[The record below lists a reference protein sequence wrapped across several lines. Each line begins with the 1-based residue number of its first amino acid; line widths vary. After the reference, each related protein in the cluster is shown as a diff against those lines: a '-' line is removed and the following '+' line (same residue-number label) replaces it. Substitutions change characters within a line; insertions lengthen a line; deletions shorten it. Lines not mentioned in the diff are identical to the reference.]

1 VIRAAATAVSRLVLR
16 VFYRRLEAA
25 GLERIPAS
33 GPTILVLNH
42 PNGLMDPLL
51 LLCLSPRPVSFLAKS
66 PLFTM
71 PFVSLFVKAFG
82 SIPVYRPQDADADVR
97 RNRETFAKARELL
110 KRGGVLALFPEGI
123 SHGEPRLQPLKSGA
137 ARIALG
143 AASEGAVTVVPAGLT
158 YEARDLFR
166 SGALLRLAEPFA
178 VEPIPLDER
187 GEPPRIA
194 VKALT
199 ERLRV
204 ALEGATLQADDAATL
219 DLAAFA
225 ESLLPR
231 GDGSLE
237 ARVAVRRLLLER
249 AALLRERAPE
259 RLAGLVARLDRF
271 RSVLAAARLAPDALD
286 AGTTRAELAVSTL
299 AALLVA
305 LFLAP
310 PALLGLAAHAPAY
323 NLVGPLARRL
333 SRGNTD
339 IVATIKVLG
348 AFLFF
353 PLTWIALGTAAGLL
367 WGPALGL
374 LVGLALPLLG
384 ALALLLLE
392 RWETTGV
399 ALRVLALSLFRR
411 RSFERLSAERD
422 ALVAEML
429 ALDAFLAEAERRT

>member
-1 VIRAAATAVSRLVLR
+1 MIRAVATAVSRLVLR

-66 PLFTM
+66 TLFRM

-82 SIPVYRPQDADADVR
+82 SIPVYRPQDAEADVR
-97 RNRETFAKARELL
+97 RNRETFAKARDLL
-110 KRGGVLALFPEGI
+110 RRGGVLALFPEGV
-123 SHGEPRLQPLKSGA
+123 SHDEPRLMPLKSGA
-137 ARIALG
+137 GRIALG
-143 AASEGAVTVVPAGLT
+143 AAAEGPVTIVPAGLT

-166 SGALLRLAEPFA
+166 SAALLSVAEPFT
-178 VEPIPLDER
+178 VEPIALDEK
-187 GEPPRIA
+187 GEPPRTA

-199 ERLRV
+199 ERLRS
-204 ALEGATLQADDAATL
+204 ALEGATLQADDTPTL
-219 DLAAFA
+219 RLAAFA
-225 ESLLPR
+225 ESLLPPA
-231 GDGSLE
+231 GGLE

-249 AALLRERAPE
+249 ASLLRGKAPE
-259 RLAGLVARLDRF
+259 RLDALVARLGRF
-271 RSVLAAARLAPDALD
+271 RELLEGARLSPDGLD
-286 AGTTRAELAVSTL
+286 AGTARVELAASML
-299 AALLVA
+299 AALLVG

-310 PALLGLAAHAPAY
+310 PALLGLLAHAPAY
-323 NLVGPLARRL
+323 RLVGKLAPRL
-333 SRGNTD
+333 AKGNTD

-367 WGPALGL
+367 WGLALGL

-384 ALALLLLE
+384 TLALLLLE
-392 RWETTGV
+392 RWEATRV
-399 ALRVLALSLFRR
+399 ALRALALSLFRR
-411 RSFERLSAERD
+411 PAFERLAAERD
-422 ALVAEML
+422 ALVAGMQ

>member
-1 VIRAAATAVSRLVLR
+1 MIRALATAVSRLVLR
-16 VFYRRLEAA
+16 VFYRNVEAA
-25 GLERIPAS
+25 GLQRVPAS

-71 PFVSLFVKAFG
+71 PFVSLFVKAFD

-97 RNRETFAKARELL
+97 RNRETFAKAREML
-110 KRGGVLALFPEGI
+110 KRGGVLALFPEGV
-123 SHGEPRLQPLKSGA
+123 SHDEPRLMPLKSGA

-143 AASEGAVTVVPAGLT
+143 AAAEGAVTVVPAGLT

-166 SGALLRLAEPFA
+166 SSALLHVAEPFT

-187 GEPPRIA
+187 GEPPRTA

-199 ERLRV
+199 ERLRA

-225 ESLLPR
+225 ESLLPP

-237 ARVAVRRLLLER
+237 ARVSVRRLLLER
-249 AALLRERAPE
+249 AALLRDRAPE
-259 RLAGLVARLDRF
+259 RLASLVARLDRF
-271 RSVLAAARLAPDALD
+271 RAVLSSARLSPGALD
-286 AGTTRAELAVSTL
+286 SGASRAELAASTL

-310 PALLGLAAHAPAY
+310 PALLGLLAHAPAY
-323 NLVGPLARRL
+323 NLVGPLAKRL
-333 SRGNTD
+333 SHGNTD
-339 IVATIKVLG
+339 IVATIKILG
-348 AFLFF
+348 AFLLF
-353 PLTWIALGTAAGLL
+353 PLTWIALGTAAGLA
-367 WGPALGL
+367 WGLPLGL
-374 LVGLALPLLG
+374 LTGLGLPVLG
-384 ALALLLLE
+384 YLALLLLE
-392 RWETTGV
+392 RWEATV
-399 ALRVLALSLFRR
+399 AALRALGLALFRR
-411 RSFERLSAERD
+411 PALARLRAERD
-422 ALVAEML
+422 ALVAEMA
-429 ALDAFLAEAERRT
+429 ALDADCKV

>member
-1 VIRAAATAVSRLVLR
+1 MIRALATAVSRLVLR
-16 VFYRRLEAA
+16 VFYRNVEAA
-25 GLERIPAS
+25 GLERVPAS

-71 PFVSLFVKAFG
+71 PFVSLFVKAFD

-97 RNRETFAKARELL
+97 RNRETFAKAREML
-110 KRGGVLALFPEGI
+110 KRGGVLALFPEGV
-123 SHGEPRLQPLKSGA
+123 SHDEPRLMPLKSGA

-143 AASEGAVTVVPAGLT
+143 AAAEGAVTVVPAGLT

-166 SGALLRLAEPFA
+166 SSALLHVAVPFT
-178 VEPIPLDER
+178 VDPIPLDER
-187 GEPPRIA
+187 GEPPRTA

-199 ERLRV
+199 ERLRA

-225 ESLLPR
+225 ESLLPP

-237 ARVAVRRLLLER
+237 ARVSARRLLLER
-249 AALLRERAPE
+249 AALLRDRAPE
-259 RLAGLVARLDRF
+259 RLASLVARLGRF
-271 RSVLAAARLAPDALD
+271 RAVLSSARLAPSALD
-286 AGTTRAELAVSTL
+286 SGASRAELAASTL

-310 PALLGLAAHAPAY
+310 PALLGLLAHAPAY
-323 NLVGPLARRL
+323 NLVGPLAKRL
-333 SRGNTD
+333 SHGNTD

-353 PLTWIALGTAAGLL
+353 PLTWIALGTAAGLA
-367 WGPALGL
+367 WGLPLGL
-374 LVGLALPLLG
+374 LTGLGLPVLG
-384 ALALLLLE
+384 YLALLLLE
-392 RWETTGV
+392 RWEATV
-399 ALRVLALSLFRR
+399 AALRALGLALVRR
-411 RSFERLSAERD
+411 PALARLRAERD
-422 ALVAEML
+422 ALVAEMA
-429 ALDAFLAEAERRT
+429 ALDADCRV